1 VGDGSWRG
9 LQNSV
14 VKYQVLIDVEP
25 FVDVAVVGRHNNDG
39 AAIGCLAQQAPQAAG
54 IVKVLVGG
62 GFIRHDIVRRID
74 ERSGGRH
81 PLPLTAGKGRYRLWG
96 QIVGIESGEHGQGAG
111 APVTRATGSGDQGQH
126 HVFQNGQ
133 IAE

>member
-1 VGDGSWRG
+1 M
-9 LQNSV
+9 
-14 VKYQVLIDVEP
+14 KHQVLIDVEP

-62 GFIRHDIVRRID
+62 GFIRNDIIRCVD
-74 ERSGGRH
+74 EGPCRGHS
-81 PLPLTAGKGRYRLWG
+81 LPLTAGKGRYRLRG

-111 APVTRATGSGDQGQH
+111 APVTGATGSGDQGQH